1 MRWKQFYTPVQSIN
15 ASQGKQFI
23 SERSLDSITILDVR
37 QHNEY
42 EEEHLPGAKLI
53 PLPELHDR
61 VDELDVNKE
70 IMVYCAIGGRSR
82 VAAQMLIEKG
92 FKNVFNLSGGIKGW
106 DSEIAFGGADQG
118 LKLFTGNETTS
129 DTLILAYSLETG
141 LLDFYT
147 SMAPKVNNLEAKKL
161 FNLLSGIEIKHR
173 ERIFNEYRKITGTLD
188 SQEHFEK
195 KIVTHAVE
203 GGLTTQEYVNLFKPD
218 WESPIEIVGIA
229 MSIEAQAL
237 DLYQR
242 ASERSDNKAC
252 KYVLSQIA
260 TEERSHLTQLGKVL
274 ESITDNE
281 NPH

>member
-1 MRWKQFYTPVQSIN
+1 MRWKQFFTPVQSIN
-15 ASQGKQFI
+15 SSQGKQLI

-37 QHNEY
+37 QHGEY

-53 PLPELHDR
+53 PLPELNDR
-61 VDELDVNKE
+61 VGELDVNKE
-70 IMVYCAIGGRSR
+70 IMVYCAVGGRSR
-82 VAAQMLIEKG
+82 VAAQMLVEKG

-106 DSEIAFGGADQG
+106 DSEIAFGSVDQG
-118 LKLFTGNETTS
+118 LELVTGNETAS
-129 DTLILAYSLETG
+129 ETLILAYSLETG

-161 FNLLSGIEIKHR
+161 FNLLSRIEIKHQKS
-173 ERIFNEYRKITGTLD
+173 IFNEYRKITGNLD
-188 SQEHFEK
+188 SQENFEK
-195 KIVTHAVE
+195 NIVIRAIE
-203 GGLTTQEYVNLFKPD
+203 GGLTTQEYINLFKPN
-218 WESPIEIVGIA
+218 WESPTEIIGIA

-242 ASERSDNKAC
+242 ASERTVNKAC
-252 KYVLSQIA
+252 KHVLSQIA
-260 TEERSHLTQLGKVL
+260 TEERSHLAQLGKVL